1 MIVRVT
7 TTEFETSDGRVIPHP
22 IPFDPDEVP
31 TVEEFQQQ
39 YNRWRKVFEDQGLV
53 FPIPDAGDEDA
64 D

>member
-7 TTEFETSDGRVIPHP
+7 TTEFETSDGRVIPHF

-31 TVEEFQQQ
+31 TVEEFQRQ
-39 YNRWRKVFEDQGLV
+39 YNRWHKIFEDQGLML
-53 FPIPDAGDEDA
+53 PASGDENA